1 MGWVRRLFGKRP
13 TNTDIQRE
21 LDFHLAMERESRERR
36 GVEPA
41 EARRTALVDFGG
53 VSRAYE
59 DVRDVRGM
67 TFRESLVQDLKIGLR
82 MLARSPGYSL
92 AAIAI
97 LALGIGANTA
107 MFSVINGVLLEP
119 LPFRDGHELVL
130 VQHSAPKS
138 NVADP
143 AVSINEL
150 FDYRARL
157 ASVRNLVEYH
167 QMNFT
172 LLNQG
177 DPDRVDTGVVSANF
191 FDMLGIKPLAGRTF
205 IETDDDLGAPAV
217 LVLAYEYWRD
227 KFGGD
232 TSVVGRVLQMNNR
245 PHEIVG
251 VLPPYPQYPRR
262 NDVYMPTSACPFRSA
277 SEQNLQQSHRSFAAL
292 NVFGRLAE
300 GRTVEQATAEIA
312 SIAEGFARDYAPDY
326 DNTRGFTGQARQLD
340 ETLVSGA
347 RTMLYTLVGITALVL
362 LITCANVANLALAR
376 TVRRSREMAVRM
388 ALGAG
393 RTRLVRQLVT
403 ESVLLSSIGGMAG
416 LGLAWLT
423 LDLLVGFIGRFTPRT
438 GQIDIDGAVLAFTAL
453 ASVLTGVAFG
463 LAPAF
468 STGRRLT
475 QAIRDG
481 GAQAGEGGGRQRA
494 RAALVV
500 AQVAVSFALLVGA
513 ALLLKSFYK
522 LSSVPLGFS
531 SESVMTAAI
540 TGNFSRQAQFTQLQQ
555 NILDRLRATPGVRAA
570 AATNLVPQLITQP
583 VPPPVVLEGVTA
595 ADGRRLEALA
605 SGASEG
611 FFDALGVRL
620 LAGRDFSRGDPVPP
634 PPPPPGAPGAA
645 PAPATPRPP
654 LFAIINQSMAQFWNG
669 ADPIGRRFARP
680 AQAALGA
687 NGAWF
692 TVIGIV
698 PDFHLYNVDAAV
710 APQFFVSINQGVAFG
725 GRLIVRADGDPADVA
740 NTIRTTVHS
749 LDSQIP
755 VEELL
760 TLDQLHGQ
768 QLTNPAVTTALLAIF
783 AAIALLVTLAGLAGL
798 VGTSVSQRT
807 REFGLRMALGASRFS
822 VLRLVLGQGL
832 MLTVIGLALGLGG
845 AYVFS
850 QLVTQ
855 FLFETTRTDILVYV
869 GAALLFIV
877 ATLVASAGPAR
888 RATGIDP
895 LKALRTD

>member
-1 MGWVRRLFGKRP
+1 MGWFRRLFGKRP
-13 TNTDIQRE
+13 TNADIQRE
-21 LDFHLAMERESRERR
+21 LDFHIAMERDARERR
-36 GVEPA
+36 GADPV
-41 EARRTALVDFGG
+41 EARRTTLVDFGG

-67 TFRESLVQDLKIGLR
+67 TFRESLAQDLRIGLR
-82 MLARSPGYSL
+82 MLVRSPGYSL
-92 AAIAI
+92 AATAI

-119 LPFRDGHELVL
+119 LPFRDGHDIVL
-130 VQHSAPKS
+130 VQHSAPRS
-138 NVADP
+138 NVAD
-143 AVSINEL
+143 ASVSINEL
-150 FDYRARL
+150 FAYRSRL
-157 ASVRNLVEYH
+157 TSVRNLVEYH

-172 LLNQG
+172 LLNEG

-205 IETDDDLGAPAV
+205 IDTDDDLGAPAV
-217 LVLAYEYWRD
+217 LVLTYEYWRD
-227 KFGGD
+227 KFGAD
-232 TSVVGRVLQMNNR
+232 RSVVGRVLQMNNR
-245 PHEIVG
+245 PHEIIG

-262 NDVYMPTSACPFRSA
+262 NDVYMPTSACPFRSGA
-277 SEQNLQQSHRSFAAL
+277 EQLIAQSHRTFPAL
-292 NVFGRLAE
+292 RVFGRLE
-300 GRTVEQATAEIA
+300 DGRTVDQATAEIS
-312 SIAEGFARDYAPDY
+312 SIAEGFAKDYAPDY
-326 DNTRGFTGQARQLD
+326 ENTRGFTGQAEYLG

-347 RTMLYTLVGITALVL
+347 RAMLYTLVGITALVL

-376 TVRRSREMAVRM
+376 TVRRSREMALRM

-393 RTRLVRQLVT
+393 RARLVRQLVT
-403 ESVLLSSIGGMAG
+403 ESVLLSSIGGLAG
-416 LGLAWLT
+416 LGLAWLS
-423 LDLLVGFIGRFTPRT
+423 LDLLVGFMGRFTPRT
-438 GQIDIDGAVLAFTAL
+438 GQIDIDGTVLAFTAV
-453 ASVLTGVAFG
+453 ASVLTGVIFG

-494 RAALVV
+494 RSVLVV
-500 AQVAVSFALLVGA
+500 AQVAVTFALLVGA
-513 ALLLKSFYK
+513 TLLLKSFYR
-522 LSSVPLGFS
+522 LSSVPLGFN
-531 SESVMTAAI
+531 SESVMTASI
-540 TGNFSRQAQFTQLQQ
+540 TGNFSRATTPRAFVELQH

-570 AATNLVPQLITQP
+570 AATNAVPQLTTQP
-583 VPPPVVLEGVTA
+583 VPPPVVIEGA
-595 ADGRRLEALA
+595 AQVDGRRLEALGNA
-605 SGASEG
+605 ASEG
-611 FFDALGVRL
+611 FFATLEVPL
-620 LAGRDFSRGDPVPP
+620 LAGRDFSRSDPVQPP
-634 PPPPPGAPGAA
+634 PPPPNTPPAA
-645 PAPATPRPP
+645 RPP
-654 LFAIINQSMAQFWNG
+654 VYAIVNQSMARFWNG
-669 ADPIGRRFARP
+669 ADPIGRRFTRP
-680 AQAALGA
+680 AQAALGDQG
-687 NGAWF
+687 NWF

-710 APQFFVSINQGVAFG
+710 APQFFVSMHQIGGAG

-740 NTIRTTVHS
+740 RTIRTTVHAV
-749 LDSQIP
+749 DNQIP

-768 QLTNPAVTTALLAIF
+768 QLATPAVTTALLAIF
-783 AAIALLVTLAGLAGL
+783 AVVALAVTLAGLAGL
-798 VGTSVSQRT
+798 IGTSVSQRT

-832 MLTVIGLALGLGG
+832 TLTVIGLVLGLGG

-869 GAALLFIV
+869 VTALVFIV

-895 LKALRTD
+895 LKALRTE

>member
-1 MGWVRRLFGKRP
+1 MGWIRRFLGKQP
-13 TNTDIQRE
+13 TNADIQRE
-21 LDFHLAMERESRERR
+21 LEFHLAMERDAREKR
-36 GVEPA
+36 GLAPA
-41 EARRTALVDFGG
+41 EARRTTLVAFGG

-59 DVRDVRGM
+59 DVRDIRGM
-67 TFRESLVQDLKIGLR
+67 TFRESLMQDLRIGLR
-82 MLARSPGYSL
+82 MLVRSPGYSL

-130 VQHSAPKS
+130 VQHSAPRS
-138 NVADP
+138 NVPDAS
-143 AVSINEL
+143 VSINEL

-157 ASVRNLVEYH
+157 TAVTNLVEYH

-191 FDMLGIKPLAGRTF
+191 FDMLGITPLAGRTF
-205 IETDDDLGAPAV
+205 IDTDDDLGAPAV
-217 LVLAYEYWRD
+217 LVLSYEYWRD
-227 KFGGD
+227 KFGSD
-232 TSVVGRVLQMNNR
+232 KAVVGRKLEMNNR
-245 PHEIVG
+245 PHEVVG

-262 NDVYMPTSACPFRSA
+262 NDVYMPTSACPFRSGA
-277 SEQNLQQSHRSFAAL
+277 ERNLQQTHRTFAAL

-300 GRTVEQATAEIA
+300 GRTAGQASAEIS
-312 SIAEGFARDYAPDY
+312 SIAEGFARDYAANY
-326 DNTRGFTGQARQLD
+326 TNVQGFSGRAQHLD
-340 ETLVSGA
+340 ETLVAGA

-388 ALGAG
+388 ALGAN
-393 RTRLVRQLVT
+393 RTRLIRQLVT
-403 ESVLLSSIGGMAG
+403 ESVLLSSIGGLAG

-438 GQIDIDGAVLAFTAL
+438 GQIDIDGTVLVFTAL
-453 ASVLTGVAFG
+453 ASVLTGIAFG

-468 STGRRLT
+468 STGRTLT
-475 QAIRDG
+475 HAIRDG

-494 RAALVV
+494 RSMLVV

-513 ALLLKSFYK
+513 ALLLKSFYR
-522 LSSVPLGFS
+522 LSSVPLGFT

-540 TGNFSRQAQFTQLQQ
+540 TGNFSRATGPRQFTQLQQ
-555 NILDRLRATPGVRAA
+555 NIVDQLRSTSGVRAA
-570 AATNLVPQLITQP
+570 AATNLVPQLQTQP
-583 VPPPVVLEGVTA
+583 VPPPVVLEGVAA
-595 ADGRRLEALA
+595 ADGRPLVALA
-605 SGASEG
+605 SVASEG
-611 FFDALGVRL
+611 FFETLEVPL
-620 LAGRDFSRGDPVPP
+620 LAGRDFSRSDPIPPVPP
-634 PPPPPGAPGAA
+634 PAPG
-645 PAPATPRPP
+645 TGPP
-654 LFAIINQSMAQFWNG
+654 IYAIINQSMAKFWNG

-680 AQAALGA
+680 TNATAG
-687 NGAWF
+687 NWV
-692 TVIGIV
+692 TVVGVV
-698 PDFHLYNVDAAV
+698 PDFHLYNVDSTV
-710 APQFFVSINQGVAFG
+710 APQYFLSMHQLGGG
-725 GRLIVRADGDPADVA
+725 GRLIVRADGAPGDVA
-740 NTIRTTVHS
+740 RTIRTTVHS
-749 LDSQIP
+749 FDNQIP

-760 TLDQLHGQ
+760 TLEQLHGQ
-768 QLTNPAVTTALLAIF
+768 QLTNPAVTAALLTIF
-783 AAIALLVTLAGLAGL
+783 AAVALLVTLAGLAGL

-832 MLTVIGLALGLGG
+832 MLTAIGLVLGLGG

-855 FLFETTRTDILVYV
+855 FLFETTRTDILVYAV
-869 GAALLFIV
+869 AALVFIA
-877 ATLVASAGPAR
+877 ATLAASAGPAR

-895 LKALRTD
+895 LKALRTE

>member
-1 MGWVRRLFGKRP
+1 VP
-13 TNTDIQRE
+13 
-21 LDFHLAMERESRERR
+21 
-36 GVEPA
+36 PA
-41 EARRTALVDFGG
+41 EARRTTLVDFGG
-53 VSRAYE
+53 VSRTYE

-67 TFRESLVQDLKIGLR
+67 TFRESLAQDVRIGLR
-82 MLARSPGYSL
+82 MLVRSPGYSL

-119 LPFRDGHELVL
+119 LPFRDGDDLVL
-130 VQHSAPKS
+130 VRQSAPRS
-138 NVADP
+138 NVAD
-143 AVSINEL
+143 ASVSINEL

-157 ASVRNLVEYH
+157 TSVRNLVEYH

-205 IETDDDLGAPAV
+205 IDTDDDLGAPAV
-217 LVLAYEYWRD
+217 LVLGFEYWRD

-232 TSVVGRVLQMNNR
+232 RSVVGRVLQMNNR

-251 VLPPYPQYPRR
+251 ILPPYPQYPRR
-262 NDVYMPTSACPFRSA
+262 NDVYMPTSACPFRSS
-277 SEQNLQQSHRSFAAL
+277 SEQNLQASHRTFAGL
-292 NVFGRLAE
+292 SVFGRLAE
-300 GRTVEQATAEIA
+300 GRSVEQATAEIA
-312 SIAEGFARDYAPDY
+312 AIAESFPRDYEPDY
-326 DNTRGFTGQARQLD
+326 AGTRGFTGQAQYLG

-347 RTMLYTLVGITALVL
+347 RAMLYTLVGITALVL

-393 RTRLVRQLVT
+393 RTRLMRQLVT
-403 ESVLLSSIGGMAG
+403 ESVLLSSIGGLAG
-416 LGLAWLT
+416 LGLAWLS
-423 LDLLVGFIGRFTPRT
+423 LDLLVGFMGRFTPRT
-438 GQIDIDGAVLAFTAL
+438 GQIDIDGTVLAFTAV
-453 ASVLTGVAFG
+453 ASVLTGVIFG

-468 STGRRLT
+468 STGRKLT

-494 RAALVV
+494 RSALVV

-513 ALLLKSFYK
+513 ALLLKSFYR
-522 LSSVPLGFS
+522 LSSVPLGFN
-531 SESVMTAAI
+531 SESVMTASI
-540 TGNFSRQAQFTQLQQ
+540 TGNFSRATGPREFVELQH

-570 AATNLVPQLITQP
+570 AATNLVPQLLTQP
-583 VPPPVVLEGVTA
+583 VPPPLVIEGVA
-595 ADGRRLEALA
+595 ATDGRRFEALA
-605 SGASEG
+605 SAASEG
-611 FFDALGVRL
+611 FFAALEIPL
-620 LAGRDFSRGDPVPP
+620 LVGRDFSRSDPVRPP
-634 PPPPPGAPGAA
+634 PPPPNTPPPVPLP
-645 PAPATPRPP
+645 PAY
-654 LFAIINQSMAQFWNG
+654 AIINQSMARFWNG
-669 ADPIGRRFARP
+669 VDPIGRRFARP
-680 AQAALGA
+680 AQAALGDR
-687 NGAWF
+687 GLWF

-698 PDFHLYNVDAAV
+698 PDFHLYNVDTTV
-710 APQFFVSINQGVAFG
+710 APQYFVSMHQIGGAG

-740 NTIRTTVHS
+740 RTIRTTVHAV
-749 LDSQIP
+749 DNQIP

-768 QLTNPAVTTALLAIF
+768 QLATPAVTTALLAIF
-783 AAIALLVTLAGLAGL
+783 AGVALLVTLAGLAGL

-832 MLTVIGLALGLGG
+832 TLTVIGLLLGLGG

-869 GAALLFIV
+869 VTALVFIA

-895 LKALRTD
+895 LKALRTE